1 MARPFGSSLL
11 RGGAEWAL
19 CAVVQRHESVTIALD
34 ALPKRHGGSPD
45 LVWQLVPSA
54 EDGEDTGCQVGVLR
68 PETLVSRQD
77 ADKEVAWIEVSFCQR
92 FALNDLDRDGEQ
104 ERYPD
109 VLADHDA

>member
-1 MARPFGSSLL
+1 
-11 RGGAEWAL
+11 
-19 CAVVQRHESVTIALD
+19 
-34 ALPKRHGGSPD
+34 
-45 LVWQLVPSA
+45 
-54 EDGEDTGCQVGVLR
+54 VLR
-68 PETLVSRQD
+68 PEPLVSRQD